1 MDISAK
7 KSLSLDHILLTVK
20 DYFPSYENL
29 KKLGFQMTQISYH
42 PWGTAT
48 SFAVFQGNFIELI
61 GVVDESKFGTNEVNG
76 FCFGRQMDKFH
87 AKGEDGIS
95 MIALHSKDT
104 VADFP
109 ALAARHSENQGIV
122 DFRRTIKLEDGTP
135 DEVVVTIG
143 LLLDSDNTEASS
155 FICHQHRP
163 DLIWKDEWMV
173 HPNGAIK
180 IEALT
185 YVGDDLSFVE
195 ERWKQDYS
203 NVQVNDSAISVDT
216 DSGVL
221 KALSHDEFARLY
233 AGIDQPVSKN
243 PVPHVAAVTISTAT
257 LDTLTDILDENQ
269 VRYHREDDRVLISPE
284 YSGNVIIEFVP
295 WKAAN

>member
-1 MDISAK
+1 MDISEK

-20 DYFPSYENL
+20 NYYSAYENL
-29 KKLGFQMTQISYH
+29 KKLGFQMTQISNH

-61 GVVDESKFGTNEVNG
+61 GVVDETKFGINATNG
-76 FCFGRQMDKFH
+76 FCFGRQINKFH

-104 VADFP
+104 VGDY
-109 ALAARHSENQGIV
+109 SELNEHHNETQGIV
-122 DFRRTIKLEDGTP
+122 DFRRTITLEDGTP
-135 DEVVVTIG
+135 DDVVVTIG
-143 LLLDSDNTEASS
+143 LFLDSQHTEASS

-185 YVGDDLSFVE
+185 YIGEDLSFLE
-195 ERWKQDYS
+195 NRWTQDYGCIEKTETS
-203 NVQVNDSAISVDT
+203 FSVNT
-216 DSGVL
+216 QSGLLRAV
-221 KALSHDEFARLY
+221 SPSEFRQTY
-233 AGIDQPVSKN
+233 SQIDLPVSNN
-243 PVPHVAAVTISTAT
+243 PTPHVAAVTLSTAS
-257 LDTLTDILDENQ
+257 LDPLIAILDDNE
-269 VRYHREDDRVLISPE
+269 VPYYSDHHRVLVSPT
-284 YSGNVIIEFVP
+284 YSGNVILEFIP
-295 WKAAN
+295 WQAAN